1 MFGIYKKEIKTFLNT
16 LEGYVAILI
25 FFTTT
30 SLFLWFIPSEFNI
43 IDSNK
48 ASLMS
53 LFVIS
58 PFVLLL
64 LIPAITMKMISVEML
79 ENTITLLL
87 AKPIKRWEIVISKFL
102 ASCTIGIISITPT
115 LIFIYSI
122 YQLSEPKGNI
132 DIGEISGSYIGLIM
146 LIITYSSIGI
156 FSSTISKNSMISFIL
171 TVSIII
177 FFLFGFE
184 IIFQQYQHDFLKYL
198 SMMEHYESLSRGV
211 IDSRDIIYFLSLNFC
226 FLYAGI
232 LQIEKKQI

>member
-79 ENTITLLL
+79 ENTTTLLL

-156 FSSTISKNSMISFIL
+156 FSSTLSKNSMISFIL

-184 IIFQQYQHDFLKYL
+184 IIFQQYQYDFLKYL

>member
-64 LIPAITMKMISVEML
+64 LIPAITMKMISV
-79 ENTITLLL
+79 
-87 AKPIKRWEIVISKFL
+87 
-102 ASCTIGIISITPT
+102 
-115 LIFIYSI
+115 
-122 YQLSEPKGNI
+122 
-132 DIGEISGSYIGLIM
+132 
-146 LIITYSSIGI
+146 
-156 FSSTISKNSMISFIL
+156 
-171 TVSIII
+171 
-177 FFLFGFE
+177 
-184 IIFQQYQHDFLKYL
+184 
-198 SMMEHYESLSRGV
+198 
-211 IDSRDIIYFLSLNFC
+211 
-226 FLYAGI
+226 
-232 LQIEKKQI
+232 

>member
-79 ENTITLLL
+79 ENTTTLLL

-156 FSSTISKNSMISFIL
+156 FSSTLSKNSMISFIL

>member
-146 LIITYSSIGI
+146 LIINYSSIGI
-156 FSSTISKNSMISFIL
+156 FSSTLSKNSMISFIL

-177 FFLFGFE
+177 FFLFGFD
-184 IIFQQYQHDFLKYL
+184 IIFQQYQYGFLEYL
-198 SMMEHYESLSRGV
+198 SMMQHYESLSRGV

>member
-177 FFLFGFE
+177 FFLFGFD
-184 IIFQQYQHDFLKYL
+184 IIFQQYQD
-198 SMMEHYESLSRGV
+198 
-211 IDSRDIIYFLSLNFC
+211 
-226 FLYAGI
+226 LYH
-232 LQIEKKQI
+232 

>member
-79 ENTITLLL
+79 ENTTTLLL
-87 AKPIKRWEIVISKFL
+87 AKPIKRWEIVISKFF
-102 ASCTIGIISITPT
+102 ASCTIGIISIIPT
-115 LIFIYSI
+115 FIFIYSI

-146 LIITYSSIGI
+146 LIINYSSIGI
-156 FSSTISKNSMISFIL
+156 FSSTLSKNSMISFIL

-184 IIFQQYQHDFLKYL
+184 IIFQQYQYGVLEYL
-198 SMMEHYESLSRGV
+198 SMMQHYESLSRGV

>member
-1 MFGIYKKEIKTFLNT
+1 MFGIYKKEIKAFLNT

-48 ASLMS
+48 ASLMP

-64 LIPAITMKMISVEML
+64 LMPAITMKMISVEML
-79 ENTITLLL
+79 ENTTTLLL

-102 ASCTIGIISITPT
+102 ASCTIGIISIIPT
-115 LIFIYSI
+115 FIFIYSI

-156 FSSTISKNSMISFIL
+156 FSSTLSKNSMISFIL

-198 SMMEHYESLSRGV
+198 SMMVHYESLSRGV